1 MACACKVN
9 RHIDKINKIYGK
21 EMPTVKTSIKDNI
34 YTFLQKIMIFLLYM
48 PIIPFIGLFLLIR
61 KIFTN
66 KPIILDSFIKRK
78 KYVRNK

>member
-34 YTFLQKIMIFLLYM
+34 YTFLQK
-48 PIIPFIGLFLLIR
+48 
-61 KIFTN
+61 TQ
-66 KPIILDSFIKRK
+66 
-78 KYVRNK
+78 